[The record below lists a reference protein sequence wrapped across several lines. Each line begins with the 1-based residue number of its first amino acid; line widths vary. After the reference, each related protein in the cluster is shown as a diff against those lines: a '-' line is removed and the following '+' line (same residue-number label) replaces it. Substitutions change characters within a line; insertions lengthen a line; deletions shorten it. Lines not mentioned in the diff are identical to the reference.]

1 MVIHKVKSI
10 FFSPG
15 RKTSKVTSVLT
26 NSLNITCEKYNIT
39 GYNKRNLHIK
49 VNHDELAVFASPVYG
64 GRIPTLVA
72 DEFRNIRGSNTPA
85 VIIAVYGNGSYGDA
99 LLEMQEI
106 LENNNFKVIAAGAYV
121 ANHSIMR
128 RVAVNRPD
136 EKDEE
141 VIKQFANKVKEK
153 LESIKDINKI
163 STLRVKG
170 KYPYRRYPGMP
181 LKPSIIKQKCDLCGA
196 CVINC
201 PVNAIPKDNPM
212 ITDKKKCISCM
223 GCHIICTRQARK
235 INVVLYELCEFPFR
249 HMYNKRKEPEQF
261 I

>member
-64 GRIPTLVA
+64 GRIPALVA

-163 STLRVKG
+163 SKLKVKG

>member
-64 GRIPTLVA
+64 GRIPALVA